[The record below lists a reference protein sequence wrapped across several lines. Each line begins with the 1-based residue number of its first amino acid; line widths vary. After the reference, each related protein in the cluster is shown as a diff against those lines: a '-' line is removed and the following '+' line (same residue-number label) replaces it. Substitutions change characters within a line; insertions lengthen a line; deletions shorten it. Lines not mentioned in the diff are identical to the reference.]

1 MDPLAVAGTTLVVL
15 MGITILY
22 YLLFI
27 MNRPDE
33 PVSQQMPLYAKAG
46 ETVTCTKGHEICDLS
61 RDIRVGDPIQTGQ
74 FTNWRN
80 QKPPEPHSDIMP
92 CPTCG
97 EPYIKGPFAMQLHI
111 NGEWRTTHHY

>member
-1 MDPLAVAGTTLVVL
+1 MDPLAVAGIAFVVL

-27 MNRPDE
+27 MNRPYE
-33 PVSQQMPLYAKAG
+33 TAPQQMPLYAKAG
-46 ETVTCTKGHEICDLS
+46 ETVTCTKGHEICDLR
-61 RDIRVGDPIQTGQ
+61 RDIHVGDPIQTGQ

-80 QKPPEPHSDIMP
+80 QNPPEPHSEIMP

-97 EPYIKGPFAMQLHI
+97 EPYIKGPLAMQLHI
-111 NGEWRTTHHY
+111 ENEWRTTHHS